1 MGLAASDAAAD
12 GEQTPMFGG
21 ALVGGRGPDPRAD
34 LVGIE
39 LEAAWWYGRLG
50 VALEGSSRWSVAG
63 GEAGGRATS
72 LGASGRL
79 RVMER
84 MVPSLLEPRE
94 VELGIELHGI
104 VERTWWSGGFFDDS
118 PTGYGVGLAL
128 RLRGG
133 SDDFPSV
140 LTESRLFVRVV
151 SADRTA
157 ADGAARTMAPPEP
170 GVRERTVLFG
180 IGAAFGAGEP
190 RYLDR
195 FRLQP
200 LGDPSRRD
208 R

>member
-1 MGLAASDAAAD
+1 ML
-12 GEQTPMFGG
+12 GG

-39 LEAAWWYGRLG
+39 LEAAWWFGRLG
-50 VALEGSSRWSVAG
+50 LALEGSSRWSLEGDV
-63 GEAGGRATS
+63 ERATS

-79 RVMER
+79 RVLDR
-84 MVPSLLEPRE
+84 MIPSLLEPRD
-94 VELGIELHGI
+94 VELGVELHGI
-104 VERTWWSGGFFDDS
+104 VERTWWSGGVPEES
-118 PTGYGVGLAL
+118 PTGYGVGLAI

-151 SADRTA
+151 SAHRTV
-157 ADGAARTMAPPEP
+157 DDAARTMSPAEA

-180 IGAAFGAGEP
+180 IGAAFGAGDP

-195 FRLQP
+195 FRLRS
-200 LGDPSRRD
+200 LGDPTRRD
-208 R
+208 RDR